1 MFVVFFEVPSF
12 AFSQLLPRFEARNS
26 SIKMWVSKPIK
37 IKRAEEAAKIVR
49 RRHNKTL
56 GGHSLTTFT
65 RGGGYVVQKCRLI
78 VNSYQVDNKCQR
90 RGVGG
95 QKKPKSCQRS

>member
-49 RRHNKTL
+49 SRHNKTL
-56 GGHSLTTFT
+56 GAYFD
-65 RGGGYVVQKCRLI
+65 YV
-78 VNSYQVDNKCQR
+78 
-90 RGVGG
+90 
-95 QKKPKSCQRS
+95 

>member
-65 RGGGYVVQKCRLI
+65 RGGGQVVQKCRFL
-78 VNSYQVDNKCQR
+78 VKVDNVNVR
-90 RGVGG
+90 RG
-95 QKKPKSCQRS
+95 RR

>member
-37 IKRAEEAAKIVR
+37 IKRAEEAAKIVQ

-65 RGGGYVVQKCRLI
+65 RGGGYSKVSIIRPGRSRLLEFENKIVLVV
-78 VNSYQVDNKCQR
+78 
-90 RGVGG
+90 
-95 QKKPKSCQRS
+95 

>member
-65 RGGGYVVQKCRLI
+65 RGGEVGRWSKNVAFLSTLI
-78 VNSYQVDNKCQR
+78 R
-90 RGVGG
+90 
-95 QKKPKSCQRS
+95 